1 MKIVYIDV
9 QNTHQRTVERWW
21 LIDWARFFIY
31 LKEKYK
37 VDIIY
42 YAVGYIPK
50 HQDLYEYLQSVW
62 YTLLYKKTLIL
73 PDGTIKWNVDIDIA
87 IQSIFDLTSWKLTQV
102 YLVTNDGDYNTLVR
116 TFIDHNVFAWLIA
129 PDASNISKLLTRLVK
144 DIIDLQRIKHIIQKQ
159 KDSPDGESF

>member
-9 QNTHQRTVERWW
+9 QNTHQRTVEQWW
-21 LIDWARFFIY
+21 FIDWAKFFMY
-31 LKEKYK
+31 LKWRYE
-37 VDIIY
+37 VDEVY
-42 YAVGYIPK
+42 YATGYVPAY
-50 HQDLYEYLQSVW
+50 HQHYKRLESIW
-62 YTLLYKKTLIL
+62 YKLLYKETLIL
-73 PDGTIKWNVDIDIA
+73 PDGKIKWNVDIDIA

-102 YLVTNDGDYNTLVR
+102 YLVTNDGDYNTLVK